1 MYGIADC
8 DVRITRSFM
17 SSESVIDTPKLS
29 LIFKT
34 HLDQQQRKGWYSWET
49 LEAETE
55 AREGVYPVVDQCT

>member
-1 MYGIADC
+1 
-8 DVRITRSFM
+8 M

-55 AREGVYPVVDQCT
+55 AREGVYPVVGQCT